1 MRTVKT
7 KDELKKAIE
16 DGEKFINVESFK
28 LFAACKLAA
37 SYNSKSALLK
47 HYAVDDIKSV
57 KGSVGEMECL
67 TETGIVTIV
76 ITISILLTAI
86 AILGILKGKRVIIE
100 GEWKGGRGK
109 IQIG

>member
-47 HYAVDDIKSV
+47 HYAVDDI
-57 KGSVGEMECL
+57 C
-67 TETGIVTIV
+67 GI
-76 ITISILLTAI
+76 
-86 AILGILKGKRVIIE
+86 
-100 GEWKGGRGK
+100 
-109 IQIG
+109 